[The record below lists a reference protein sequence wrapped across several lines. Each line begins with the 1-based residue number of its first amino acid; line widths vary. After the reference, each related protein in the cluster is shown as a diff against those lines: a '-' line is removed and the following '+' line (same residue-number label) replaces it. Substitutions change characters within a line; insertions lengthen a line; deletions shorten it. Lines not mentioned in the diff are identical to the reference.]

1 MPAIVVKEYSWRQT
15 DDSVVVST
23 PLFGNPKN
31 VDLFTSTNYIKASYP
46 PFVLEL
52 FLWGN
57 ILEHESKCILDKEQA
72 NVVFTLKKADLGLIW
87 PSLLEDL
94 DKHAK
99 KERRTQALEQAQ
111 VMAEERAK
119 ARSEKRHKLQKQA
132 VRAQINLDTAT
143 LNKIDLL
150 RDTERKQAMN
160 DFEEWRCTMQNP
172 ILSSIEGEVQEN
184 RKAYRPP
191 LKWFKDE
198 AGELK
203 SREMT
208 QKEILNQGL
217 TLKMENSPALKQL
230 EQARVEQSDI
240 NDTSLNESR
249 IEEIKH
255 HESNV
260 AHFTGGSSTALQDV
274 QKSNESDSSSSSE
287 VSESDCTT
295 GETSSFST
303 TQSFI
308 KEMNEKRLKKFYS
321 ERAEKSPKPGKQ
333 IIKNVLT
340 QKNFKANTIFDEPKK
355 AIPLPRQNGIINVK
369 FSERTFPTPAR
380 ESHQVEEQEWLE
392 KQAAAR
398 RQTGFI
404 LEDLRPEE
412 LDPQWL
418 KDKGDEFFKA
428 GNYLGAI
435 SAYSHGI
442 KLSPKMSSLYSNRSA
457 AHYAL
462 GNYFRCTEDCSKAL
476 ELMVPHC
483 KGNLDSRAKC
493 HARRGA
499 ALCKLSSPQHGI
511 PELEAALKLD
521 PENATIKRDL
531 LAAKQY
537 FDIHKQ

>member
-15 DDSVVVST
+15 DDAVVVST

-46 PFVLEL
+46 PFILEL

-57 ILEHESKCILDKEQA
+57 ILEHESKCVLDKEQA

-87 PSLLEDL
+87 PSLVEDL
-94 DKHAK
+94 DKHTK
-99 KERRTQALEQAQ
+99 KERRIRALEQAQ

-119 ARSEKRHKLQKQA
+119 ARSEKGHKLQKQA

-160 DFEEWRCTMQNP
+160 DFEEWRCTMENP
-172 ILSSIEGEVQEN
+172 ILSSIEGKVQEN

-208 QKEILNQGL
+208 KTEILNQGL
-217 TLKMENSPALKQL
+217 TLKVENSTTLKQL
-230 EQARVEQSDI
+230 DGANAEPSNI

-249 IEEIKH
+249 IEETKH
-255 HESNV
+255 HKSNV
-260 AHFTGGSSTALQDV
+260 AHFTDGSSRALEND
-274 QKSNESDSSSSSE
+274 QKSNEAGSSSSSE
-287 VSESDCTT
+287 DSESDRTT
-295 GETSSFST
+295 GEISSFST

-321 ERAEKSPKPGKQ
+321 EKAKKNSKPGKQ
-333 IIKNVLT
+333 IISNLLT
-340 QKNFKANTIFDEPKK
+340 QRHFKANTIFDEPKK
-355 AIPLPRQNGIINVK
+355 AVPLPRKNGIINIK

-380 ESHQVEEQEWLE
+380 ESHQLEEQEWLE

-398 RQTGFI
+398 RQTGFVV
-404 LEDLRPEE
+404 EDLRPEE

-462 GNYFRCTEDCSKAL
+462 GNYFRCTEDCSKGIWILVQSVMLGVEQHSASYL
-476 ELMVPHC
+476 LLNTVYLSW
-483 KGNLDSRAKC
+483 KLLLNLTQKMR
-493 HARRGA
+493 
-499 ALCKLSSPQHGI
+499 LSNVI
-511 PELEAALKLD
+511 
-521 PENATIKRDL
+521 
-531 LAAKQY
+531 Y
-537 FDIHKQ
+537 